1 MAWFTGGLFDDDSA
15 LPLNRDGVETA
26 LKAVVLDWSEIDLS
40 ILGRLLAEWESEKAM
55 IAAALERAEAAR
67 MRQRRQLADG
77 LLRAFHEGCGGSR
90 GSTRPVAWQLPYP
103 ALHALKD
110 IEHRV
115 QLETEAMGASARSP
129 AGPAL
134 RRALPDR

>member
-15 LPLNRDGVETA
+15 LPLNRDEVETA
-26 LKAVVLDWSEIDLS
+26 LKAVVLDWSEIDPS
-40 ILGRLLAEWESEKAM
+40 ILVRLLAEWESEMAM
-55 IAAALERAEAAR
+55 IAAAPERAEAAR

-77 LLRAFHEGCGGSR
+77 LLRGFLEGCGGSR

-115 QLETEAMGASARSP
+115 QLETEAMGLHRASP
-129 AGPAL
+129 
-134 RRALPDR
+134 RRPGCQASIA

>member
-1 MAWFTGGLFDDDSA
+1 
-15 LPLNRDGVETA
+15 
-26 LKAVVLDWSEIDLS
+26 
-40 ILGRLLAEWESEKAM
+40 M
-55 IAAALERAEAAR
+55 IAAAPEQAEAAR

-103 ALHALKD
+103 ALHALND

-115 QLETEAMGASARSP
+115 QLEAEAMGLQRAFPRRPRCQASIA
-129 AGPAL
+129 
-134 RRALPDR
+134 